1 MAMKESWADI
11 NDDQSGLD
19 SVLKLW
25 NCFQLDD
32 ETGTQ
37 PKQCSTVDASGV
49 LVNLVPH
56 ARGTCK
62 PCWYVGGRK
71 GCRHG
76 TSCSFCHMHH
86 PDFKHVPTKRVRPCK
101 AKRER
106 LRRKREVLQGSETAS
121 QETEETIHE
130 SDDLRSQD
138 SECYVRIAYLSFEN
152 ETATDLP

>member
-37 PKQCSTVDASGV
+37 PKQCSTVDPSGV
-49 LVNLVPH
+49 LVDLSPH

-62 PCWYVGGRK
+62 PCWYVGGRH

-76 TSCSFCHMHH
+76 TSCSFCHVHYL
-86 PDFKHVPTKRVRPCK
+86 DFKHFRTKRARPCK

-106 LRRKREVLQGSETAS
+106 TRRKREMLESLEGSETAS
-121 QETEETIHE
+121 EETEETT
-130 SDDLRSQD
+130 QA
-138 SECYVRIAYLSFEN
+138 SE
-152 ETATDLP
+152 DLPR